1 MRNGRKRWGV
11 ARQVVVGLV
20 ALSSAAC
27 TTVKS
32 EQEPDKGN
40 TQGGA
45 LAERCEVRPPF
56 VPNFEPEL
64 DWQWTGSPVLP
75 DHKQVMMTPAVV
87 DVNGDGI
94 PDIVFGTFAGANYN
108 VDGVLR
114 AISGDDGHE
123 LWTVTDVAHRIKA
136 AASIAAGDIDGDGQV
151 EVCAIPENGRGVI
164 CFENDG
170 TFKFRT
176 PEGAND
182 YNEWGGPSLADLD
195 GNGIVE
201 ILDGNRVY
209 SNTGALKWV
218 GSDGMG
224 GAKYTG
230 PVSFGAD
237 IDQDGKQEVVNG
249 RSIYR
254 HDGTL
259 LCANPAV
266 PHGFASV
273 ANFDADAKGEIV
285 VSGREMV
292 SLMDDD
298 CTVLWSIPVPGGGH
312 GGSPNIADFDGDGT
326 LEIGVAGDY
335 AYTVL
340 EADGTTQWTAVTHDY
355 SSGKTNSTTFDF
367 ESDGKP
373 EVVYADETMLRIYDG
388 ATGVVRW
395 QVKHGSGTTHE
406 GPLVVDVDADDRA
419 DIVVVSNN
427 HAYPGTN
434 GIRVFHDR
442 LEGWMPTRRIWNQH
456 AYSVTNVNDDGT
468 IPSHPLSNWLV
479 EGLNTFRS
487 NPAGYSPRPGPS
499 PYAAADVLVSE
510 VGVDCN
516 TTTGSLSI
524 AATVENIGEAAAPMG
539 TPVAFYQGNPASGG
553 TLLGVVTL
561 GANLPAGGSTAV
573 TLSLSAPSAGNTV
586 VYVVVDDDGAG
597 GHQVTECRED
607 NNLSS
612 AEAYLSCSADNGNP
626 DGGSG
631 EPDGGSGEPDGGS
644 GEPDGGSGTP
654 DGGSG
659 GPSNLPPVALCRNVT
674 VSADALCQGNASVD
688 NGSHDPDN
696 GPAPLSVS
704 ETPGGPFSLGSHDVL
719 LTASDGEASA
729 VCMGTVTVVDTT
741 APVISCPAS
750 QEALEC
756 TGNGAVATY
765 EASATD
771 NCSEAPTTCSV
782 ASGSV
787 FPVGETPVT
796 CSATDASGNASSCG
810 FAITVR
816 DTLPPVSGGELGAEL
831 WPPNH
836 TYRTITLAECAQAGQ
851 DQCSGPLPVET
862 YGRILRVTSDEV
874 EDANGNGDGRTC
886 NDMKVFVN
894 TTTVELRSEREGGGD
909 GRVYTIHYELD
920 DPAGN
925 TTTGSCRVSVPHD
938 QSGDVAVDSGAK
950 FCVGE
955 GCPANEGGSPL
966 CN

>member
-1 MRNGRKRWGV
+1 MKNGSRHWGF
-11 ARQVVVGLV
+11 ARQLAAGLV
-20 ALSSAAC
+20 ALTSAAC
-27 TTVKS
+27 STVVS
-32 EQEPDKGN
+32 EEDADKGVK
-40 TQGGA
+40 GGA

-64 DWQWTGSPVLP
+64 DWQWTGSAVLP
-75 DHKQVMMTPAVV
+75 NHKQVMMTPAVV
-87 DVNGDGI
+87 DVNGDGT
-94 PDIVFGTFAGANYN
+94 PDIVFGTFAGTNYN

-114 AISGDDGHE
+114 AISGDDGRE
-123 LWTVTDVAHRIKA
+123 LWTVTDAGLRIKA
-136 AASIAAGDIDGDGQV
+136 AASIAAGDIDGDGLV

-195 GNGIVE
+195 GNGVVE

-273 ANFDADAKGEIV
+273 ANFDEDAKGEIV

-340 EADGTTQWTAVTHDY
+340 EADGTTQWSAVTHDY

-373 EVVYADETMLRIYDG
+373 EVVYADETMLRIYNG
-388 ATGVVRW
+388 ATGAVRW

-406 GPLVVDVDADDRA
+406 GPVVVDVDGDDHA

-468 IPSHPLSNWLV
+468 IPSHPLTNWLV
-479 EGLNTFRS
+479 DGLNTFRS
-487 NPAGYSPRPGPS
+487 NPAGFSPRPGPN
-499 PYAAADVLVSE
+499 PYAAPDLLVSE
-510 VGVDCN
+510 VAVDCDA
-516 TTTGSLSI
+516 TTGALSLT
-524 AATVENIGEAAAPMG
+524 ATVRNIGEASAPMG
-539 TPVAFYQGNPASGG
+539 LPVAFYQGNPAAGG
-553 TLLGVVTL
+553 TLLGVVAL
-561 GANLPAGGSTAV
+561 SQNLPAGEDTGV
-573 TLSLSAPSAGNTV
+573 TLSLSSPSAGDTEV
-586 VYVVVDDDGAG
+586 FVVVDDDGAG

-612 AEAYLSCSADNGNP
+612 AQAHLSCSP
-626 DGGSG
+626 ES
-631 EPDGGSGEPDGGS
+631 
-644 GEPDGGSGTP
+644 
-654 DGGSG
+654 
-659 GPSNLPPVALCRNVT
+659 SNLPPVALCRNVT
-674 VSADALCQGNASVD
+674 VSADALCQGQGSVD
-688 NGSHDPDN
+688 NGSYDPDN

-704 ETPGGPFSLGSHDVL
+704 QSPGGPFSLGNHDVL

-729 VCMGTVTVVDTT
+729 VCTGTVTVVDTT
-741 APVISCPAS
+741 APLISCPAS

-756 TGNGAVATY
+756 DGNGAVATF
-765 EASATD
+765 EATATD
-771 NCSEAPTTCSV
+771 NCGEAPTTCSV

-787 FPVGETPVT
+787 FPVGQTPVT
-796 CSATDASGNASSCG
+796 CSASDASENTASCDFSV
-810 FAITVR
+810 TVQ
-816 DTLPPVSGGELGAEL
+816 DTLPPVTGGELGAEL

-836 TYRTITLAECAQAGQ
+836 TYRTVTLAECAQSAQ
-851 DQCSGPLPVET
+851 DQCAGPLPVEV
-862 YGRILRVTSDEV
+862 YGRIVRVTSDEV

-886 NDMKVFVN
+886 DDMTVVVHS
-894 TTTVELRSEREGGGD
+894 TSVELRSEREGGGD
-909 GRVYTIHYELD
+909 GRVYTLHYEVI
-920 DPAGN
+920 DPAGH
-925 TTTGSCRVSVPHD
+925 TTAGSCRVSVPHD
-938 QSGDVAVDSGAK
+938 QSGDTAVDSGAK
-950 FCVGE
+950 FCVGQ
-955 GCPANEGGSPL
+955 GCPDNLGGSPL
-966 CN
+966 CR